1 VSPSCAHVAVTVVM
15 IVVAAAAAEDSVAA
29 ADDGAFAI
37 LQVEKTS
44 GDDGDWGGAQPGVP

>member
-1 VSPSCAHVAVTVVM
+1 MSPSCARVAVTVVM

-44 GDDGDWGGAQPGVP
+44 GDDGDWGGSQPGVP